1 MLRKFLRDPRGSV
14 LQIFAIALIPMLVAT
29 GGVIDYTNAFD
40 QRSLVQ
46 DSLDAAALA
55 AGKQVGLMTTD
66 ELKEEAESF
75 FLANVGTTKITNI
88 PELATTITGS
98 TVDVNTTLHVPT
110 YFLGLIG
117 LSEFVFQLHTQ
128 VTVAMGTIEIA
139 MALDN
144 SGSMS
149 GSRIQTLRTA
159 AANLATTLHAL
170 GSTSTKPDPIKI
182 ALAPFA
188 AAVNVGPG
196 YANAAWMD
204 TDAKGTYHADAQRCY
219 AAGGTVNSSGACSV
233 SVSSVTTPN
242 NLTLFDSLKDSSGNA
257 ITWGGCVEE
266 RPMPYAVSDEPP
278 SESANPSTEEK
289 KTLFVP
295 MFAADD
301 PDPWTCSTSGSS
313 FCPNSGSGSS
323 TRRYNGAPSGTRDR
337 NNYLPDAGD
346 ATTCG
351 LNNGFTV
358 TLANPAVFTR
368 TGHGL
373 SVDTELQLLTTG
385 SLPSGL
391 STGTSYYVAST
402 TSDTFR
408 LSTMADASTFT
419 TTIASPAVL
428 TRNSHGL
435 SSGTAI
441 TLTTSGSLPTGLS
454 TNTDYYVA
462 GVPSSSTFR
471 LSASAGATATV
482 SNASPTLVTSSG
494 HGLSAGA
501 LVEFTTTGSLPSGL
515 STGTVYYVAA
525 SGLAT
530 NSFRLTPTATNPTF
544 TVTAA
549 SPAVF
554 TSSSHGMS
562 AGTPVAF
569 TTTGSLPSGLT
580 AGTVYYV
587 TAFGLS
593 SNNFRVSTQ
602 STNPTFTVS
611 GNTFTS
617 NGHGL
622 SANTRIVFASTGT
635 MPGGLSSSTIYYV
648 LSSNLTTNTFRVSTS
663 SGGSAV
669 STSSGGSG
677 TRTWTRLVATSGS
690 QSGTHRF
697 TELVATS
704 SNGSGTHTLWNPV
717 TTSGSQSGTHRFRS
731 LVGTSGSQSGAHS
744 YTVINDWT
752 CQSGSADCGGSGNGR
767 SQEQAFGG
775 MNVPSAPQC
784 KYGTPA
790 NKATVSNIN
799 IGGIQ
804 AGPNFMCST
813 TALTPLTTSL
823 ETITTAINAQQA
835 SGATNI
841 TAGLMWGWRTL
852 SPGEPFTDG
861 RSYSDTENQKI
872 LVLMT
877 DGANTYYPNSSLV
890 KSWYGAWGYVS
901 MGHLGTTSTT
911 TSTLVTEMNA
921 RTATACV
928 NAKAAGIKIYTI
940 AFDVSDSATLQ
951 MLETCATETSMAFQ
965 STSESELLAA
975 FSAIGDDISLLRI
988 AQ

>member
-149 GSRIQTLRTA
+149 GSRIETLRTA

-170 GSTSTKPDPIKI
+170 GSTSTKPDPVKI

-196 YANAAWMD
+196 YATADWMD
-204 TDAKGTYHADAQRCY
+204 TAADGTYHADAQKCY
-219 AAGGTVNSSGACSV
+219 AAGGTVNSSGACNV
-233 SVSSVTTPN
+233 STGSTIN

-278 SESANPSTEEK
+278 SDAANPSTEEK

-301 PDPWTCSTSGSS
+301 PDPWTCTTST
-313 FCPNSGSGSS
+313 CANSGSGSS
-323 TRRYNGAPSGTRDR
+323 TRRYNGVRTTGTPGPGF

-351 LNNGFTV
+351 LDNVFTV
-358 TLANPAVFTR
+358 TLANPAVFAR

-385 SLPSGL
+385 SLPTGL

-408 LSTMADASTFT
+408 LSTMEATQTFT
-419 TTIASPAVL
+419 STIASPAVL
-428 TRNSHGL
+428 TRSSHGL
-435 SSGTAI
+435 STGTAI
-441 TLTTSGSLPTGLS
+441 TLTTTGSLPTGLS

-471 LSASAGATATV
+471 LSASIGSTASISNTNPTV
-482 SNASPTLVTSSG
+482 VTNNG
-494 HGLSAGA
+494 HGLSAGSP
-501 LVEFTTTGSLPSGL
+501 VEFVSTGSLPSGV
-515 STGTVYYVAA
+515 SAGTVYYVAT
-525 SGLAT
+525 SGLGSDSFRLSPTNSTPVVTITTGSPANFSSSSHGLTANTPLVFSTTGSFPSGITAGTTYYVISSGLGT
-530 NSFRLTPTATNPTF
+530 NSFR
-544 TVTAA
+544 V
-549 SPAVF
+549 
-554 TSSSHGMS
+554 S
-562 AGTPVAF
+562 A
-569 TTTGSLPSGLT
+569 T
-580 AGTVYYV
+580 AG
-587 TAFGLS
+587 
-593 SNNFRVSTQ
+593 
-602 STNPTFTVS
+602 
-611 GNTFTS
+611 
-617 NGHGL
+617 
-622 SANTRIVFASTGT
+622 
-635 MPGGLSSSTIYYV
+635 GGAI
-648 LSSNLTTNTFRVSTS
+648 NA
-663 SGGSAV
+663 SGG
-669 STSSGGSG
+669 
-677 TRTWTRLVATSGS
+677 

-697 TELVATS
+697 QRLVRTT
-704 SNGSGTHTLWNPV
+704 SNGSGTHSMWKLI

-752 CQSGSADCGGSGNGR
+752 CQSGSADCNGTGNGR
-767 SQEQAFGG
+767 SFEQAFGG
-775 MNVPSAPQC
+775 VNVPSAPQC

-790 NKATVSNIN
+790 NKATVSSLSV
-799 IGGIQ
+799 GGIPG
-804 AGPNFMCST
+804 GPNFMCTT
-813 TALTPLTTSL
+813 TAATPLTPSL
-823 ETITTAINAQQA
+823 ETITDAINAQQA

-841 TAGLMWGWRTL
+841 TAGLMWGWRVL

-861 RSYSDTENQKI
+861 RSYADNENQKI

-877 DGANTYYPNSSLV
+877 DGANTYYPKSDSNQSIT
-890 KSWYGAWGYVS
+890 KSWYGAWGYVA

-921 RTATACV
+921 RTAAACT

-940 AFDVSDSATLQ
+940 AFDVSDSATLE
-951 MLETCATETSMAFQ
+951 MLETCATETTMAFQ